1 MALERGAPQR
11 PTDGWVQ
18 ALKCCLQDREE
29 LKRCNFGEKCVMR
42 TRVGV
47 ANGCFNDATQHAK
60 VCQQGLT
67 DAVDL
72 HNSVLFKLCHF
83 IRRAGGR
90 AYPEPVRGITGYAKR
105 GQRVD
110 IVAIMP
116 DGQKFMIE
124 VSGTISDAPSN
135 MRTGGKWRQFPQSSC
150 AANQRESA
158 KRSKYSGVRFKS
170 FGKQRRYKFVFAFED
185 GGAYGDDAIMFL
197 NHLSKVQKQHNEDLL
212 ERGEPVESPQDFQRE
227 LWTGLSR
234 LIQSGVARR
243 IRGVNLDVEFA
254 SLVEMHKRGVHF
266 DDDSDLHSVDLSELS
281 HPLPRSPS
289 SRVAHSCGSA

>member
-1 MALERGAPQR
+1 
-11 PTDGWVQ
+11 
-18 ALKCCLQDREE
+18 
-29 LKRCNFGEKCVMR
+29 
-42 TRVGV
+42 
-47 ANGCFNDATQHAK
+47 
-60 VCQQGLT
+60 
-67 DAVDL
+67 
-72 HNSVLFKLCHF
+72 
-83 IRRAGGR
+83 
-90 AYPEPVRGITGYAKR
+90 
-105 GQRVD
+105 
-110 IVAIMP
+110 
-116 DGQKFMIE
+116 
-124 VSGTISDAPSN
+124 

-197 NHLSKVQKQHNEDLL
+197 DHLSKVQKQHNEDLL

-266 DDDSDLHSVDLSELS
+266 DDDSDLGCAWTKKSELS
-281 HPLPRSPS
+281 QDSRGVNEIQRFEPDVVARDFGGS
-289 SRVAHSCGSA
+289 SRLSVLPLLVLCLFLAFGFVSFLGAFAGEGFLQVASSSSSSSSSSSLWSSSSSSYFFV